1 MLTKYMNAALAHAQY
16 ELLSDEEGYYASIP
30 ELPGVWGNG
39 ETIEATRDDLREAL
53 EGWIALALQ
62 RGVPVPAIDGVGLA
76 FQAV

>member
-1 MLTKYMNAALAHAQY
+1 MLTKYMNVALAHAHY
-16 ELLSDEEGYYASIP
+16 ELLSEDEGYYASIP

-39 ETIEATRDDLREAL
+39 DTIETTRDDLREAL

-62 RGVPVPAIDGVGLA
+62 RGVRVPEIDGVSLA

>member
-1 MLTKYMNAALAHAQY
+1 MLTKYINAALAHADY
-16 ELLSDEEGYYASIP
+16 ELLSEEEGYYASIA

-62 RGVPVPAIDGVGLA
+62 RGVPIPEVDGIGLA
-76 FQAV
+76 FQAA

>member
-1 MLTKYMNAALAHAQY
+1 MLTRYMNAALAHAQY

-62 RGVPVPAIDGVGLA
+62 RGVKVPEIDGVSLA